1 MCSTF
6 ATRPLTWTGSRG
18 THYVRPHCMWP
29 GDDNYRNWEAVSS
42 AEGLKAKM
50 EMTCRRPRMDPLDP
64 TRALV
69 KCNRGWV
76 IDSKAVSNQIGQGPW
91 VSNLPNPCGRCMCT
105 RPKIRGR
112 DIDNCRTEDRASL
125 LSQAALS
132 AHTWRAEGA
141 SADGLP
147 LSMLSMGFIAQLIT
161 SVQYFVLR
169 VARLHTTF
177 HHALK
182 LLPAG
187 FGAISTA
194 IQLARSAETS
204 SDSLNSL
211 LNTAKDSIRP
221 LVKGGRVKEGAR
233 SLAGLSTAC
242 VGSAEPIKKLS
253 RCLTKLNGKVDA
265 ALSEG
270 GDPTRLRA
278 AVAALD
284 NHGCVAALEQAKT
297 AVYWKKHKV
306 RALCSRA
313 YTCTSHHMHTHAP
326 DHVRMMFQL
335 DPTRRHSHRCAHA
348 DGVCSCA
355 YVHFSAP

>member
-1 MCSTF
+1 
-6 ATRPLTWTGSRG
+6 
-18 THYVRPHCMWP
+18 
-29 GDDNYRNWEAVSS
+29 
-42 AEGLKAKM
+42 
-50 EMTCRRPRMDPLDP
+50 
-64 TRALV
+64 
-69 KCNRGWV
+69 
-76 IDSKAVSNQIGQGPW
+76 
-91 VSNLPNPCGRCMCT
+91 MCT

-112 DIDNCRTEDRASL
+112 DIDDCRTEDRASL

-147 LSMLSMGFIAQLIT
+147 LSMLSMGFVAQLIT

-194 IQLARSAETS
+194 VQLARSAETS

-211 LNTAKDSIRP
+211 LNTVNDSIRS
-221 LVKGGRVKEGAR
+221 LVKGGKVKEGER

-265 ALSEG
+265 ALRE
-270 GDPTRLRA
+270 GDPDRLRA
-278 AVAALD
+278 AIAALD
-284 NHGCVAALEQAKT
+284 NHGCAAALEQAKT

-306 RALCSRA
+306 CALCEHSARA
-313 YTCTSHHMHTHAP
+313 RGHMCTSHITCTHASALGSSTRP
-326 DHVRMMFQL
+326 DT
-335 DPTRRHSHRCAHA
+335 PTHLCGSACVSVCISWRPRWASPSCCTLAATRSRRSTR
-348 DGVCSCA
+348 
-355 YVHFSAP
+355 